1 MAVILTAKEA
11 ETRKM
16 VVQSQPKQIVCKTL
30 SQKTP
35 LRKRVVV
42 QVQGISPEF
51 KTQYCKKKKR
61 YVSSIPSFIR
71 VFIM

>member
-51 KTQYCKKKKR
+51 KTQYCKKKKVCFF
-61 YVSSIPSFIR
+61 YS
-71 VFIM
+71 